1 MSQQLTVKQQTQLD
15 KIAKAGDT
23 NEITFAKNT
32 ITFDK
37 IRNIPR
43 NEVSEG
49 LAMIFVKVSNI
60 SGIKEA
66 ISDINKQDI
75 KEMILSRF
83 AGLSLEEIDYAF
95 KLERYGAYG
104 DKTQHFQ
111 LFNSEYVSTVL
122 NKYKKWL
129 NEKRV
134 NNNLPISE
142 KEKPMELTEE
152 EKELIVYTGVIG
164 CFKTFEETKRIEA
177 GKGWVYDFF
186 FEKKRLPKHTDEF
199 KASVMEKAKTEL
211 ENEIKS
217 GGINLQVKEALK
229 NIQPSGIAI
238 KCKEIILRE
247 YFERLIEEKIDIKA
261 EMK

>member
-1 MSQQLTVKQQTQLD
+1 MSQQLTARQQTQLE
-15 KIAKAGDT
+15 KIAQAG
-23 NEITFAKNT
+23 EIIEIAFARKT
-32 ITFDK
+32 ISFDK

-43 NEVSEG
+43 QEVGEG
-49 LAMIFVKVSNI
+49 LGMIFTKVSNL
-60 SGIKEA
+60 SGLKDP

-83 AGLSLEEIDYAF
+83 AGLSLEEIDFAF

-104 DKTQHFQ
+104 DKTPHYQ
-111 LFNSEYVSTVL
+111 LFNSEFVSTIL

-129 NEKRV
+129 NETRV
-134 NNNLPISE
+134 NNNLPIAE
-142 KEKPMELTEE
+142 AEKPKEITEE
-152 EKELIVYTGVIG
+152 EKQLIVYAGVIG
-164 CFKTFEETKRIEA
+164 CFRKYEETKHIES

-186 FEKKRLPKHTDEF
+186 FEKGRLPKHTNEF
-199 KASVMEKAKTEL
+199 KTIVKAKAKTEL

-229 NIQPSGIAI
+229 SIQPSTIAV

-247 YFERLIEEKIDIKA
+247 YFDKLIKENIDIKD

>member
-1 MSQQLTVKQQTQLD
+1 MIL
-15 KIAKAGDT
+15 
-23 NEITFAKNT
+23 
-32 ITFDK
+32 FDK

-43 NEVSEG
+43 NEVSETIG
-49 LAMIFVKVSNI
+49 MIFTKVSNL
-60 SGIKEA
+60 SGIKDP
-66 ISDINKQDI
+66 ISEINKQDI
-75 KEMILSRF
+75 KEMIFTRF
-83 AGLSLEEIDYAF
+83 GGLSLEEIDYAF

-134 NNNLPISE
+134 NNNLPIAE
-142 KEKPMELTEE
+142 KQKPQEMSEE
-152 EKELIVYTGVIG
+152 EKQLIVYTGVIG
-164 CFKTFEETKRIEA
+164 CFKNYEETKRIEA

-186 FEKKRLPKHTDEF
+186 FEKKRLPKHTPEF
-199 KASVMEKAKTEL
+199 KARILDLAKSEV
-211 ENEIKS
+211 ENEIKG
-217 GGINLQVKEALK
+217 GGITSQVKEALK
-229 NIQPSGIAI
+229 NIQPSTVAV

-247 YFERLIEEKIDIKA
+247 YFERIVSEKLDIKD